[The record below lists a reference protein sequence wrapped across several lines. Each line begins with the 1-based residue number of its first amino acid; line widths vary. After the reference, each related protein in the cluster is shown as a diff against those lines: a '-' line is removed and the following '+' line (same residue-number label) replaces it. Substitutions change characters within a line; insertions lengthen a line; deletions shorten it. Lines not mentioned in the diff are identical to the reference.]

1 MSKEERRMTQEEKAA
16 AQDQKN
22 KAREGGDWKQRWSQ
36 KVNYKNYRYSY
47 AWEGCWY

>member
-16 AQDQKN
+16 AQDQKY
-22 KAREGGDWKQRWSQ
+22 KARGGHWKQRWSQ
-36 KVNYKNYRYSY
+36 KVNYKNYRYSH